1 MAQRILGK
9 RLAVESDR
17 AGSRVVEA
25 QRQLDDGGLAGAA
38 RSHDGHPPP
47 RRYCEADVA
56 QDGLLLAPVRKTD
69 AVERQRE
76 RTLPTA
82 RSRGGSL
89 LICTCPQRG
98 FSSYHPRGAFY
109 DVWIAPPRDQ
119 PVPEVVE

>member
-25 QRQLDDGGLAGAA
+25 QRQLDDGRLAGAA

-47 RRYCEADVA
+47 RRHCEADVA
-56 QDGLLLAPVRKTD
+56 QYGLLLAPVRKTD

-76 RTLPTA
+76 QTLPTA
-82 RSRGGSL
+82 RSRGGNWLTRTFRHRSL
-89 LICTCPQRG
+89 
-98 FSSYHPRGAFY
+98 SVYHPRCAF
-109 DVWIAPPRDQ
+109 DD
-119 PVPEVVE
+119 

>member
-47 RRYCEADVA
+47 RRDCEADVA
-56 QDGLLLAPVRKTD
+56 QDGLLLAPVRKTY

-76 RTLPTA
+76 PTLPTA
-82 RSRGGSL
+82 RSRRGSCVTAARRL
-89 LICTCPQRG
+89 RC
-98 FSSYHPRGAFY
+98 F
-109 DVWIAPPRDQ
+109 
-119 PVPEVVE
+119 